1 MSDHNPSDIIS
12 SDKNASAYRV
22 LARKYRPDNLDG
34 LIGQDALVKTLQNAI
49 THGRLAHAF
58 VLTGVRGVGKTS
70 TARILARGL
79 NCIGADGQGGP
90 TLNPCGQC
98 DPCQAIASSR
108 HVDVLEMDAAS
119 NTGVD
124 DVRDII
130 DGAAYRP
137 VSARFKIYIIDE
149 VHMLSK
155 SAFNALLKTLEE
167 PPEAVKFIFATTEIR
182 KVPVTILSRCQRFD
196 LRRVSVEV
204 LSAHL
209 ATITKAES
217 IAADEEA
224 IHMIARAAE
233 GSVRDSL
240 SLLDQAA
247 AMNADKITSAGV
259 SDMLGH
265 AGDQDIGQIL
275 SACLSGDIQTAL
287 AAFEKADDRGAD
299 TETILSDLL
308 DITHYASLAAA
319 GAPVSDLPE
328 STKGLTAD
336 LSKLGI
342 AKLGRAWQI
351 LLKGHGEVKSAPNAK
366 AAAQMLL
373 IRLAH
378 SAPMPTPAEIL
389 QKLPHASS
397 GPASSNTSSS
407 GPSSSNT
414 SSVGS
419 DSSSPAPSAS
429 SVPAA
434 PQNASSQDAPS
445 QPPSSQIGAPHEPQM
460 SSSPAPSAMA
470 MGNKMGNTMGSAMGS
485 AMGEAQITPPQPATI
500 SAPAP
505 QSEEKPEPKTD
516 LSSIASIV
524 ALSEAAG
531 EYILGAHMRN
541 YVRIISLEAAH
552 MEISLDEGAPDDLPS
567 KMAKFLSTHS
577 GQPFLVSLGTGK
589 GASTL
594 REQEEEAEAFAKAEA
609 AKDPLVADILST
621 FPDAEVTLITALNH
635 DKDKTPLAE
644 TGDEEMITDGEF

>member
-1 MSDHNPSDIIS
+1 MSDQPH
-12 SDKNASAYRV
+12 SDKPQSEQNASAYRV

-79 NCIGADGQGGP
+79 NCIGSDGQSGP
-90 TLNPCGQC
+90 TLNPCGEC
-98 DPCQAIASSR
+98 EPCQAIASSR

-209 ATITKAES
+209 SAITKAES
-217 IAADEEA
+217 IQADEEA

-247 AMNADKITSAGV
+247 AMNADRITADGV

-265 AGDQDIGQIL
+265 AGDKDIGQIL
-275 SACLSGDIQTAL
+275 SSCLAGDVQSAL
-287 AAFEKADDRGAD
+287 TAFEAADERGAD

-328 STKGLTAD
+328 STKGLTAE
-336 LSKLGI
+336 LAQLGI

-351 LLKGHGEVKSAPNAK
+351 LLKGHGEVKSAPNPKSAT
-366 AAAQMLL
+366 QMLL

-389 QKLPHASS
+389 QKLPQAS
-397 GPASSNTSSS
+397 A
-407 GPSSSNT
+407 
-414 SSVGS
+414 
-419 DSSSPAPSAS
+419 DSSSASMTPSNQAPS
-429 SVPAA
+429 
-434 PQNASSQDAPS
+434 
-445 QPPSSQIGAPHEPQM
+445 
-460 SSSPAPSAMA
+460 
-470 MGNKMGNTMGSAMGS
+470 
-485 AMGEAQITPPQPATI
+485 TPPA
-500 SAPAP
+500 SAPATGALSASTP
-505 QSEEKPEPKTD
+505 ASAPSPASDEPAMQSSPTSRPMALAVGETASAQSQPELVNEPELQSQPNAEIQVATDANVRPD
-516 LSSIASIV
+516 LSSMAAIV
-524 ALSEAAG
+524 ALCETDG
-531 EYILGAHMRN
+531 ELILAAHMRT
-541 YVRIISLEAAH
+541 YVRIINLENAH

-567 KMAKFLSTHS
+567 KMAKFLSIHY
-577 GQPFLVSLGTGK
+577 GQPFLVSLGAGK
-589 GASTL
+589 GGKTV
-594 REQEEEAEAFAKAEA
+594 REQEEEADKNAKAEA
-609 AKDPLVADILST
+609 AKIPLAADILAT
-621 FPDAEVTLITALNH
+621 FPEAEVTAI
-635 DKDKTPLAE
+635 TPLAQVKE
-644 TGDEEMITDGEF
+644 TAPDGESIDDDNQTDGEF

>member
-1 MSDHNPSDIIS
+1 MSDQPH
-12 SDKNASAYRV
+12 SDKPQSEQSASAYRV

-79 NCIGADGQGGP
+79 NCIGSDGQSGP
-90 TLNPCGQC
+90 TLNPCGEC
-98 DPCQAIASSR
+98 EPCQAIASSR

-209 ATITKAES
+209 SAITKAES
-217 IAADEEA
+217 IQADEEA

-247 AMNADKITSAGV
+247 AMNADTITADGV

-265 AGDQDIGQIL
+265 AGDKDIGQIL
-275 SACLSGDIQTAL
+275 SSCLAGDVQTAL
-287 AAFEKADDRGAD
+287 TAFEAADERGAD

-328 STKGLTAD
+328 STKGLTAE
-336 LSKLGI
+336 LAQLGI

-351 LLKGHGEVKSAPNAK
+351 LLKGHGEVKSAPNPKSAT
-366 AAAQMLL
+366 QMLL

-389 QKLPHASS
+389 QKLPQA
-397 GPASSNTSSS
+397 PATPAPVSTP
-407 GPSSSNT
+407 PSM
-414 SSVGS
+414 
-419 DSSSPAPSAS
+419 PSAS
-429 SVPAA
+429 TPSTSTSAASTPTPSMPTPASDETSMQSSPTSTPMA
-434 PQNASSQDAPS
+434 LAVGEPASAQS
-445 QPPSSQIGAPHEPQM
+445 QPALVTAPEPQ
-460 SSSPAPSAMA
+460 S
-470 MGNKMGNTMGSAMGS
+470 
-485 AMGEAQITPPQPATI
+485 QPDAEIQAETDTN
-500 SAPAP
+500 ARP
-505 QSEEKPEPKTD
+505 D
-516 LSSIASIV
+516 LSSMAAIV
-524 ALSEAAG
+524 ALCETDG
-531 EYILGAHMRN
+531 ELILAAHMRT
-541 YVRIISLEAAH
+541 YVRIISLENAH

-567 KMAKFLSTHS
+567 KMAKFLSMHH
-577 GQPFLVSLGTGK
+577 GQPFLVSLGAGK
-589 GASTL
+589 GGKTV
-594 REQEEEAEAFAKAEA
+594 REQEEEADKNAKADA
-609 AKDPLVADILST
+609 AKIPLAAEILAT
-621 FPDAEVTLITALNH
+621 FPEAEVTAI
-635 DKDKTPLAE
+635 TPLAQAKE
-644 TGDEEMITDGEF
+644 TAPDGVSIDDDNQTDGEF

>member
-1 MSDHNPSDIIS
+1 MSDQPH
-12 SDKNASAYRV
+12 SDKPQSEQSASAYRV

-79 NCIGADGQGGP
+79 NCIGSDGQSGP
-90 TLNPCGQC
+90 TLNPCGEC
-98 DPCQAIASSR
+98 EPCQAIASSR

-209 ATITKAES
+209 SAITKAES
-217 IAADEEA
+217 IQADEEA

-247 AMNADKITSAGV
+247 AMNADRITADGV

-265 AGDQDIGQIL
+265 AGDKDIGQIL
-275 SACLSGDIQTAL
+275 SSCLAGDIQSAL
-287 AAFEKADDRGAD
+287 TAFEAADERGAD

-328 STKGLTAD
+328 STKGLTAE
-336 LSKLGI
+336 LAQLGI

-351 LLKGHGEVKSAPNAK
+351 LLKGHGEVKSAPNPKSAT
-366 AAAQMLL
+366 QMLL

-389 QKLPHASS
+389 QKLPHA
-397 GPASSNTSSS
+397 PAT
-407 GPSSSNT
+407 PAP
-414 SSVGS
+414 VGTTPPK
-419 DSSSPAPSAS
+419 PAPSTPSAS
-429 SVPAA
+429 
-434 PQNASSQDAPS
+434 APS
-445 QPPSSQIGAPHEPQM
+445 TGA
-460 SSSPAPSAMA
+460 SAASTPAPSMP
-470 MGNKMGNTMGSAMGS
+470 S
-485 AMGEAQITPPQPATI
+485 PASDETSMQSSPI
-500 SAPAP
+500 SAPMALAVGETAST
-505 QSEEKPEPKTD
+505 QSQPELVKEPEQQSQPDADIQAETDTHAHPD
-516 LSSIASIV
+516 LSSMAAIV
-524 ALSEAAG
+524 ALCETDG
-531 EYILGAHMRN
+531 ELILAAHMRT
-541 YVRIISLEAAH
+541 YVRIISLENAH

-567 KMAKFLSTHS
+567 KMAKFLSMHH
-577 GQPFLVSLGTGK
+577 GQPFLVSLGAGK
-589 GASTL
+589 GGKTV
-594 REQEEEAEAFAKAEA
+594 REQEEEADKIAKADA
-609 AKDPLVADILST
+609 AKIPLAAEILAT
-621 FPDAEVTLITALNH
+621 FPEADVTAI
-635 DKDKTPLAE
+635 TPLAQAKE
-644 TGDEEMITDGEF
+644 TAPDGVSKDDDNQTDGEF

>member
-1 MSDHNPSDIIS
+1 MSDQPH
-12 SDKNASAYRV
+12 SDKPQSEQSASAYRV

-79 NCIGADGQGGP
+79 NCIGSDGQSGP
-90 TLNPCGQC
+90 TLNPCGEC
-98 DPCQAIASSR
+98 EPCQAIASSR

-209 ATITKAES
+209 SAITKAES
-217 IAADEEA
+217 IQADEEA

-247 AMNADKITSAGV
+247 AMNADRITADGV

-265 AGDQDIGQIL
+265 AGDKDIGQIL
-275 SACLSGDIQTAL
+275 SSCLAGDVQTAL
-287 AAFEKADDRGAD
+287 TAFEAADERGAD

-328 STKGLTAD
+328 STKGLTAE
-336 LSKLGI
+336 LAQLGI

-351 LLKGHGEVKSAPNAK
+351 LLKGHGEVKSAPNPKSAT
-366 AAAQMLL
+366 QMLL

-389 QKLPHASS
+389 QKLPQA
-397 GPASSNTSSS
+397 PATPVPVSTP
-407 GPSSSNT
+407 PSM
-414 SSVGS
+414 
-419 DSSSPAPSAS
+419 PSAS
-429 SVPAA
+429 TPSTSTSAASTPTPSMPTPASDETSM
-434 PQNASSQDAPS
+434 Q
-445 QPPSSQIGAPHEPQM
+445 
-460 SSSPAPSAMA
+460 SSP
-470 MGNKMGNTMGSAMGS
+470 
-485 AMGEAQITPPQPATI
+485 I
-500 SAPAP
+500 SAPMALAVGEP
-505 QSEEKPEPKTD
+505 ASAQSQPELVNEPELQSQPDAEIQDETDSNAHPD
-516 LSSIASIV
+516 LSSMAAIV
-524 ALSEAAG
+524 ALCETDG
-531 EYILGAHMRN
+531 ELILAAHMRT
-541 YVRIISLEAAH
+541 YVRIISLENAH

-567 KMAKFLSTHS
+567 KMAKFLSMHH
-577 GQPFLVSLGTGK
+577 GQPFLVSLGAGK
-589 GASTL
+589 GGKTV
-594 REQEEEAEAFAKAEA
+594 REQEEEADKNTKADA
-609 AKDPLVADILST
+609 AKIPLAAEILAT
-621 FPDAEVTLITALNH
+621 FPEAEVTAI
-635 DKDKTPLAE
+635 TPLAQVKE
-644 TGDEEMITDGEF
+644 TAPDGVSKDDDNQTDGEF

>member
-209 ATITKAES
+209 ASITQAES

-308 DITHYASLAAA
+308 DITHHASLAAA

-366 AAAQMLL
+366 SAAQMLL

-397 GPASSNTSSS
+397 GPESAHTSSAHT
-407 GPSSSNT
+407 SSAHT

-419 DSSSPAPSAS
+419 DSSSPASSAS
-429 SVPAA
+429 SAPSA
-434 PQNASSQDAPS
+434 PQNASPQDAPS

-460 SSSPAPSAMA
+460 SGSPAPSAMA
-470 MGNKMGNTMGSAMGS
+470 MGSAMGS
-485 AMGEAQITPPQPATI
+485 AMGEAQITSPQPVTI
-500 SAPAP
+500 SAQAS
-505 QSEEKPEPKTD
+505 QSEATPEPKTD

-552 MEISLDEGAPDDLPS
+552 MEIRLDEGAPDDLPS
-567 KMAKFLSTHS
+567 KMAKFLSAHS

-621 FPDAEVTLITALNH
+621 FPDAEVTSINALTH
-635 DKDKTPLAE
+635 DKDKTSLAE

>member
-1 MSDHNPSDIIS
+1 MSDHNS
-12 SDKNASAYRV
+12 SDTFSPHNALSEKSASAYRV

-79 NCIGADGQGGP
+79 NCIGTDGQGGP

-209 ATITKAES
+209 ASITASEH
-217 IAADEEA
+217 IDADQDA
-224 IHMIARAAE
+224 LHMIARAAE

-247 AMNADKITSAGV
+247 AMNADKITADGV

-275 SACLSGDIQTAL
+275 RACLQGDIKTAL
-287 AAFEKADDRGAD
+287 SAFDKADERGAD

-308 DITHYASLAAA
+308 DVTHYASLAAA

-328 STKGLTAD
+328 STKGLTSELAT
-336 LSKLGI
+336 LGI

-351 LLKGHGEVKSAPNAK
+351 LLKGHQEVKSAPNAK
-366 AAAQMLL
+366 SAAQMLL

-389 QKLPHASS
+389 QKLPQAPST
-397 GPASSNTSSS
+397 PA
-407 GPSSSNT
+407 
-414 SSVGS
+414 
-419 DSSSPAPSAS
+419 APSAS
-429 SVPAA
+429 SAPAA
-434 PQNASSQDAPS
+434 PSASSALSSEAPS
-445 QPPSSQIGAPHEPQM
+445 SEHADIASHKPQMTAPSHAPSSIAVGDTHSALAQPEPVSQPEAPIQDI
-460 SSSPAPSAMA
+460 A
-470 MGNKMGNTMGSAMGS
+470 
-485 AMGEAQITPPQPATI
+485 
-500 SAPAP
+500 
-505 QSEEKPEPKTD
+505 KPEAKSD

-524 ALSEAAG
+524 ALSEADG
-531 EYILGAHMRN
+531 EFILAAHMRN
-541 YVRIISLEAAH
+541 YVRVISLDHAH
-552 MEISLDEGAPDDLPS
+552 MEISLDEGAPEDLPS
-567 KMAKFLSTHS
+567 KMAKFLSSHH
-577 GQPFLVSLGTGK
+577 GQPFLVSLGTGI
-589 GASTL
+589 GGTTL
-594 REQEEEAEAFAKAEA
+594 CEQEEEADKAAKAQA
-609 AKDPLVADILST
+609 ASHPLVAEILSI
-621 FPDAEVTLITALNH
+621 FPEAEVSAITALKQND
-635 DKDKTPLAE
+635 DKAPVTDSGDDE
-644 TGDEEMITDGEF
+644 TSIHGDL

>member
-1 MSDHNPSDIIS
+1 MSDHIS
-12 SDKNASAYRV
+12 SDTHQSDQGASAYRV

-79 NCIGADGQGGP
+79 NCIGSDGQSGP
-90 TLNPCGQC
+90 TLNPCGEC
-98 DPCQAIASSR
+98 EPCQAIASSR

-204 LSAHL
+204 LSDHL
-209 ATITKAES
+209 SSITKAES
-217 IAADEEA
+217 IDADEEA

-247 AMNADKITSAGV
+247 AMNADKITANGV

-265 AGDQDIGQIL
+265 AGDKDIGQIL
-275 SACLSGDIQTAL
+275 SSCLAGDVQTAL
-287 AAFEKADDRGAD
+287 SAFEAADERGAD

-319 GAPVSDLPE
+319 GAPASDLPE
-328 STKGLTAD
+328 STKGLTAE
-336 LSKLGI
+336 LAELGI

-351 LLKGHGEVKSAPNAK
+351 LLKGHGEVKSAPNPK
-366 AAAQMLL
+366 SAAQMLL

-389 QKLPHASS
+389 QKLPQAPTT
-397 GPASSNTSSS
+397 PASATPASTPA
-407 GPSSSNT
+407 PSTPSASAP
-414 SSVGS
+414 SAG
-419 DSSSPAPSAS
+419 APSAS
-429 SVPAA
+429 PPAA
-434 PQNASSQDAPS
+434 SAPS
-445 QPPSSQIGAPHEPQM
+445 PASDEPIMQSM
-460 SSSPAPSAMA
+460 PSAPTA
-470 MGNKMGNTMGSAMGS
+470 LAVSETNSAQS
-485 AMGEAQITPPQPATI
+485 QPAILNEPELQTQ
-500 SAPAP
+500 P
-505 QSEEKPEPKTD
+505 QAETQVETNDSTKPD
-516 LSSIASIV
+516 LSSMAAIV
-524 ALSEAAG
+524 ALCEADG
-531 EYILGAHMRN
+531 ELILSAHMRN
-541 YVRIISLEAAH
+541 YVRVISLENAH

-567 KMAKFLSTHS
+567 KMAKFLSMHY
-577 GQPFLVSLGTGK
+577 GQPFLVSLGAGK
-589 GASTL
+589 GGSTV
-594 REQEEEAEAFAKAEA
+594 REQEEEADKNAKAEA
-609 AKDPLVADILST
+609 AKIPLAAEILAV
-621 FPDAEVTLITALNH
+621 FPEAEVTNITALSEMRQTAPEALS
-635 DKDKTPLAE
+635 KD
-644 TGDEEMITDGEF
+644 DNNQTDGEF

>member
-1 MSDHNPSDIIS
+1 MSDHNSSDSIS

-70 TARILARGL
+70 TARILAKGL

-209 ATITKAES
+209 AAITKAEKIS
-217 IAADEEA
+217 SDEDA
-224 IHMIARAAE
+224 LHMIARAAE

-247 AMNADKITSAGV
+247 AMNADKITSEGV

-265 AGDQDIGQIL
+265 AGDQDIGKIL
-275 SACLSGDIQTAL
+275 SSCLSGDIQSAL

-328 STKGLTAD
+328 STKGLTAE

-366 AAAQMLL
+366 SAAQMLL

-389 QKLPHASS
+389 QKLPKAPATGSSTDASS
-397 GPASSNTSSS
+397 APAPIENSTSQNSALQNTSSQ
-407 GPSSSNT
+407 NI
-414 SSVGS
+414 GS
-419 DSSSPAPSAS
+419 
-429 SVPAA
+429 
-434 PQNASSQDAPS
+434 
-445 QPPSSQIGAPHEPQM
+445 HEPQM
-460 SSSPAPSAMA
+460 SAASSEPSSGPSAMA
-470 MGNKMGNTMGSAMGS
+470 V
-485 AMGEAQITPPQPATI
+485 GEAHMAPPQPA
-500 SAPAP
+500 SLSVA
-505 QSEEKPEPKTD
+505 EPEAEAKAD

-524 ALSEAAG
+524 GLSEEAG
-531 EYILGAHMRN
+531 EFILGAHMRN

-552 MEISLDEGAPDDLPS
+552 MEINLDEGAPDDLPS
-567 KMAKFLSTHS
+567 KMAKFLSAHA
-577 GQPFLVSLGTGK
+577 GQPFLVSLGTSK

-594 REQEEEAEAFAKAEA
+594 REQEEEAVKSAKAEA
-609 AKDPLVADILST
+609 AKDPLVAEILAL
-621 FPDAEVTLITALNH
+621 FPEAEVTSITALDD

-644 TGDEEMITDGEF
+644 TGDEEMITDGDF